1 MRLLIRLR
9 AQADAA
15 YQNDYHHKLRGR
27 LWKGLRGTEHDDLH
41 DAERPIGLSF
51 SNVFP
56 WGDIEE
62 GDERS
67 VLVASTDRDLLASVA
82 DGLVTDREFNVGE
95 MPFRV
100 DEVTTVAP
108 DVGEPGTRGTL
119 ETGTG
124 VLVRIPPWKADEY
137 GIDDE
142 GDEATFWQP
151 EHSLG
156 PFKTQLENNLDQKH
170 DLFCDDHLPGPSD
183 REGDLF
189 DEYDLLKTFAVPVE
203 VTQGVEMT
211 YVLSKWRFGY
221 RVRDDHHRRHLNLA
235 LDAGIGERNALGLGF
250 LNVQK
255 GSKRPPGASSRAT
268 TDEAATDGGR

>member
-1 MRLLIRLR
+1 VRLLIRLR

-15 YQNDYHHKLRGR
+15 YDNSHFHELRGR
-27 LWKGLRGTEHDDLH
+27 LWKGLRGTEYDELH

-62 GDERS
+62 GDERT
-67 VLVASTDRDLLASVA
+67 VLVAATDQDVLQAIAESVI
-82 DGLVTDREFNVGE
+82 TDREFNVGE

-100 DEVTTVAP
+100 EEVTTVAP

-124 VLVRIPPWKADEY
+124 VLVRIPPWQADEY
-137 GIDDE
+137 GIDTE

-151 EHSLG
+151 EHSLE
-156 PFKTQLENNLDQKH
+156 PFKTQLENNLDKKH
-170 DLFCDDHLPGPSD
+170 RLFCDDHRPGPSE

-189 DEYDLLKTFAVPVE
+189 DEYDLIKTFAVPVE

-250 LNVQK
+250 LNIEK
-255 GSKRPPGASSRAT
+255 DSKRPPGASSS
-268 TDEAATDGGR
+268 AATDGGQR